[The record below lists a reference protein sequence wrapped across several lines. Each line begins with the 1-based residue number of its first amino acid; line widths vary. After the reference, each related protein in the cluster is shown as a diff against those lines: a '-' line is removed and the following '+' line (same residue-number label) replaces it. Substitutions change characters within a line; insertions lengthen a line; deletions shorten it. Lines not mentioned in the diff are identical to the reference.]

1 MLLDIL
7 YTIMF
12 EESSLLILQLL
23 PVLFLSILFIQ
34 SGLDKVFDR
43 DNNLTWLKGHFSN
56 SLFKNSV
63 PFLLITIT
71 IIEVIA
77 GFLCLIGSLTLVFTK
92 NPTVAIAG
100 VVLSALALLMLFFG
114 QRLAKDYA
122 GAQSLVSY
130 FILSLL
136 ALLFLLMF

>member
-92 NPTVAIAG
+92 NPSIAIVG

>member
-1 MLLDIL
+1 
-7 YTIMF
+7 MF

-92 NPTVAIAG
+92 NPSIAIVG

>member
-77 GFLCLIGSLTLVFTK
+77 GFLCLIGSLKQKK
-92 NPTVAIAG
+92 NV
-100 VVLSALALLMLFFG
+100 
-114 QRLAKDYA
+114 KCD
-122 GAQSLVSY
+122 
-130 FILSLL
+130 
-136 ALLFLLMF
+136 

>member
-1 MLLDIL
+1 
-7 YTIMF
+7 MF